1 MPKLLLISIDMGYT
15 LNILGKKAFITF
27 DDTAEENE
35 ITNAF
40 LEVVDIINIRKL
52 NYIIFDCTNVINY
65 AVPADHMARVK
76 VVTHF
81 STAWNANITIIFIAT
96 NSEIRFMATAFIN
109 HNEDL
114 KWNYMLFED
123 LNETLKWC
131 DKNE

>member
-1 MPKLLLISIDMGYT
+1 MSFKI
-15 LNILGKKAFITF
+15 NILERRAFITF
-27 DDTAEENE
+27 NDTAEENE

-40 LEVVDIINIRKL
+40 LEVVDNISINKL

-81 STAWNANITIIFIAT
+81 STAWNSNIAIIFIAT
-96 NSEIRFMATAFIN
+96 NSEIRYMATAFIN

-114 KWNYMLFED
+114 KWKYLLFEN

-131 DKNE
+131 NKNE